1 MLTIGEVQRVG
12 EQYDKKL
19 IELYNRLPQASY
31 GKKVRNFEALLM
43 REFQLKL
50 ALFGFGAALIIF
62 ATWFSSYVVFS
73 PIILS
78 GDEWSFGP
86 REVAH
91 LLGFMGCVL
100 AVWFYGN
107 SFATRSTLF
116 VSLLMGVLGMG
127 MVVLYRYAPREIKD
141 LIGSHAAKTFI
152 ELLYYYC
159 VVCLSGCLLRKKTHW
174 PFQPRRVLIITAL
187 ILMLIS
193 FGWEVCTQPFEH
205 AYRKAPRGYVQFAQV
220 LCDFVGIAIGFVV
233 VSGIIRRFEAHR
245 STKASTTD
253 CVSSL
258 AFAKE
263 LWVLSIMTAK
273 RLRHLLPFGTAL
285 WTKARIRVR
294 SPKG

>member
-1 MLTIGEVQRVG
+1 
-12 EQYDKKL
+12 
-19 IELYNRLPQASY
+19 
-31 GKKVRNFEALLM
+31 M

-50 ALFGFGAALIIF
+50 TLFGLGAALIIS
-62 ATWFSSYVVFS
+62 ATWFSSYVVFA

-91 LLGFMGCVL
+91 LFGFMGCVL
-100 AVWFYGN
+100 AVWFCGN

-141 LIGSHAAKTFI
+141 LIGPHAAKTFI

-159 VVCLSGCLLRKKTHW
+159 VTCLSGCLIRKQTHW

-187 ILMLIS
+187 VLMLIS
-193 FGWEVCTQPFEH
+193 ISWEVCTQPFEH
-205 AYRKAPRGYVQFAQV
+205 VYHKAPRGYVQFAQV
-220 LCDFVGIAIGFVV
+220 LCDFVGIAIGFRVV
-233 VSGIIRRFEAHR
+233 NSIIRRIEAHR
-245 STKASTTD
+245 STKGSATD
-253 CVSSL
+253 CANTL

-263 LWVLSIMTAK
+263 LWLLSIMTAN
-273 RLRHLLPFGTAL
+273 RLRQRISFRYSAL
-285 WTKARIRVR
+285 DKSANPRQK
-294 SPKG
+294 PKV